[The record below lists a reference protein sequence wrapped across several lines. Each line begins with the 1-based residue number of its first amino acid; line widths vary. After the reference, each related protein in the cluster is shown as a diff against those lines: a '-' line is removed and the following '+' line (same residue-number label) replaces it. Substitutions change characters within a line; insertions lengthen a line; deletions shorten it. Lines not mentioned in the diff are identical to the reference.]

1 MAGCYSNM
9 GRRVAGLYG
18 KSNLDRLRIDEVA
31 ELTEDLFKVIIKAFQ
46 EQDEDKK
53 VDVQH
58 TLNSCPHSL
67 TN

>member
-1 MAGCYSNM
+1 MAGYCSNL
-9 GRRVAGLYG
+9 GRRVPGLYG

-31 ELTEDLFKVIIKAFQ
+31 QLTEDLLEVLINGLE
-46 EQDEDKK
+46 EQDEAKK

-58 TLNSCPHSL
+58 FLNSCPHSL